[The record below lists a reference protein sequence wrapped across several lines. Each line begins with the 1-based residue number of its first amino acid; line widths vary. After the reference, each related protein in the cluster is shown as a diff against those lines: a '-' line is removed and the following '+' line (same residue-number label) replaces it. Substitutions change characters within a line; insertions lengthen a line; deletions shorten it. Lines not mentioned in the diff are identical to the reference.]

1 MVSEKVVVILLIV
14 AIVFSV
20 VSMVLNLS
28 LINFQ
33 FKPIEIRIPSQVAD
47 GNTQGNMRLYIEG
60 NPSNVPK

>member
-1 MVSEKVVVILLIV
+1 MVSEKVVVVLIIV
-14 AIVFSV
+14 AIIFSV

-28 LINFQ
+28 LINFE

-47 GNTQGNMRLYIEG
+47 GNSQGNIKLYIEG